1 MIYPGGNSCIRFEK
15 MREGIVDFEKVRIL
29 REKAARSTNSDVKK
43 IAQQLEEHLVV
54 FLVEKEFDT
63 KKITADVAK
72 GKDLVEQLSNKL
84 AGK

>member
-15 MREGIVDFEKVRIL
+15 MREGIVDFEKVSIL
-29 REKAARSTNSDVKK
+29 RKKAAQSTNSEVKK
-43 IAQQLEEHLVV
+43 IMQQLEEHLNV
-54 FLVEKEFDT
+54 FLVEKDFET

-72 GKDLVEQLSNKL
+72 GKELVEQLSNKL